1 MREMS
6 ETDYRPG
13 GRPFTGRKF
22 LFVILG
28 FFGVI
33 ITVNVIM
40 AYLAVNNFRGVI
52 VDSGYVAS
60 QSFNA
65 DEAALAEQAARGW
78 AFETTAPGGAPLIA
92 IRDRDGA
99 PIAGLA
105 IEATAIRPTD
115 QGMDRALPLAETA
128 PGLYAAG
135 AALPAGKWRIALNV
149 EGEGPRY
156 ATVLDI
162 YIEPR

>member
-1 MREMS
+1 MSEMS
-6 ETDYRPG
+6 DTDYRPK

-22 LFVILG
+22 LYVILS

-33 ITVNVIM
+33 IAVNVVM
-40 AYLAVNNFRGVI
+40 AYLAVHNFRGVI

-78 AFETTAPGGAPLIA
+78 AFETSAPGGAPLIA

-99 PIAGLA
+99 PIEGLA
-105 IEATAIRPTD
+105 LEATAIRPVD
-115 QGMDRALPLAETA
+115 QNMDRPLAMQETA
-128 PGLYAAG
+128 PGLYAAN
-135 AALPAGKWRIALNV
+135 AALPAGKWRIALAA
-149 EGEGPRY
+149 EGEGARY
-156 ATVLDI
+156 STVLDL
-162 YIEPR
+162 YIEKR